1 MTSSAHSLRR
11 ISSMKMAGL
20 HSLLADAS
28 VRFLSCRLAPNTW
41 HALLTRSGGESL
53 PPCDF

>member
-1 MTSSAHSLRR
+1 
-11 ISSMKMAGL
+11 MKMAGL
-20 HSLLADAS
+20 HSLLADGS
-28 VRFLSCRLAPNTW
+28 VRFLSSRLAPKTW